1 MADHQTVTIE
11 KQSLQRVAV
20 VVPLLASF
28 LYLSYI
34 MLFGPCTMRLP
45 GFKVMMMII
54 IMMLMS
60 LLPTLSASF
69 SLHVRVAVSVF
80 VVFSVCEQCFCIT
93 MFT

>member
-54 IMMLMS
+54 MMLMS
-60 LLPTLSASF
+60 LLPTLSVSF

-93 MFT
+93 VFT